1 MGMESMKAV
10 ARPVT
15 ALVAPGPEV
24 TRATPACPYARVG
37 VGHMGGRLLVP
48 YQYAFQCLLLKN
60 RIVNMQGSAARVAED
75 VFHTFVLERAN
86 KSFTVGQ
93 QFHDHSS
100 IGSRALKGRSEHR
113 TGTKTQGLRLA

>member
-1 MGMESMKAV
+1 MESMKAV

-15 ALVAPGPEV
+15 VGGAG
-24 TRATPACPYARVG
+24 TRGDQGNPWLARDTRVG

-48 YQYAFQCLLLKN
+48 YQYVLYRLLLKN

-86 KSFTVGQ
+86 KSFTAGQ
-93 QFHDHSS
+93 QFHDNSS